1 MINNEEG
8 CVYLLY
14 RINGKMRHFVYI
26 LSILFFLPSC
36 QKEDFVSSS
45 QGKGNF
51 DIGRSF
57 CSSRKYQYGFY
68 PAVEND
74 LYVEIWQNGQLMSGQ
89 QYEPGKVPAK
99 LDLPAGSYLLKTYNL
114 AYKDMPNWVDTETG
128 GAAFYAEKNFKID
141 AGKINYLN
149 VEVPMVN
156 IGVSLKLPEGFS
168 DRFKDYHF
176 TVQFGNRSAEISNG
190 ETAYFPSSEVTYILS
205 VTNNDGENKT
215 NSKTIKSPVA
225 GTIYEISYGYA
236 TKGLIV
242 NAKYGL

>member
-1 MINNEEG
+1 M
-8 CVYLLY
+8 
-14 RINGKMRHFVYI
+14 KPMRQPKNCY
-26 LSILFFLPSC
+26 
-36 QKEDFVSSS
+36 
-45 QGKGNF
+45 
-51 DIGRSF
+51 
-57 CSSRKYQYGFY
+57 
-68 PAVEND
+68 
-74 LYVEIWQNGQLMSGQ
+74 
-89 QYEPGKVPAK
+89 
-99 LDLPAGSYLLKTYNL
+99 T
-114 AYKDMPNWVDTETG
+114 
-128 GAAFYAEKNFKID
+128 AAFYAEKNFKID

-168 DRFKDYHF
+168 DCFKDYHF
-176 TVQFGNRSAEISNG
+176 TVQFGNRSVEISNG

-215 NSKTIKSPVA
+215 NSKTIKSKVA

>member
-1 MINNEEG
+1 
-8 CVYLLY
+8 
-14 RINGKMRHFVYI
+14 
-26 LSILFFLPSC
+26 
-36 QKEDFVSSS
+36 
-45 QGKGNF
+45 
-51 DIGRSF
+51 
-57 CSSRKYQYGFY
+57 
-68 PAVEND
+68 
-74 LYVEIWQNGQLMSGQ
+74 
-89 QYEPGKVPAK
+89 
-99 LDLPAGSYLLKTYNL
+99 
-114 AYKDMPNWVDTETG
+114 MPNWADTETG

-149 VEVPMVN
+149 VEVLMVISVFPLN
-156 IGVSLKLPEGFS
+156 SPEGFS

-176 TVQFGNRSAEISNG
+176 TVQSGNRSVEISNG

-242 NAKYGL
+242 NVKYGL

>member
-1 MINNEEG
+1 MKHI
-8 CVYLLY
+8 
-14 RINGKMRHFVYI
+14 VYI
-26 LSILFFLPSC
+26 LLTLILLASC
-36 QKEDFVSSS
+36 QKDEAFDISE
-45 QGKGNF
+45 GKGTLILENLSVQTENVNTVST
-51 DIGRSF
+51 R
-57 CSSRKYQYGFY
+57 
-68 PAVEND
+68 AVQND

-156 IGVSLKLPEGFS
+156 IGVSLKLPEGF
-168 DRFKDYHF
+168 
-176 TVQFGNRSAEISNG
+176 NRSVEISNG